1 MPRKKSYQWNVEE
14 SDNNDVD
21 RGPSRSAKKR
31 ESLALQDMGEELTRL
46 APQER
51 QRLDLPQDLN
61 EALALYDRIR
71 NHEGR
76 RRQLQYIGRLMRD
89 LDAGPLRAALAA
101 RRDIAA
107 AASARFH
114 QAEQWR
120 NRLLTAPEAELAGL
134 LETLLE
140 AHTDGQQRKLLHR
153 LTLEARAEQEQNS
166 APHARRALF
175 RAIAGLLTPAS
186 DDQSQS

>member
-1 MPRKKSYQWNVEE
+1 MPRKKSYQWNAGEGD
-14 SDNNDVD
+14 DNDAA
-21 RGPSRSAKKR
+21 RGPSRSARKR
-31 ESLALQDMGEELTRL
+31 ESLALQDLGEELTRL

-51 QRLDLPQDLN
+51 QRLGLSQDLN
-61 EALALYDRIR
+61 EALTLYDRIR

-89 LDAGPLRAALAA
+89 LDAEALRVALAA
-101 RRDIAA
+101 RRDMAA

-120 NRLLTAPEAELAGL
+120 KRLLTAPQAELAGL
-134 LETLLE
+134 LQSLLQ
-140 AHTDGQQRKLLHR
+140 ADTDGQQRKILHR
-153 LTLEARAEQEQNS
+153 LTLEARAEEEHNS

-175 RAIAGLLTPAS
+175 RSIVSLLTPAS
-186 DDQSQS
+186 GGPT